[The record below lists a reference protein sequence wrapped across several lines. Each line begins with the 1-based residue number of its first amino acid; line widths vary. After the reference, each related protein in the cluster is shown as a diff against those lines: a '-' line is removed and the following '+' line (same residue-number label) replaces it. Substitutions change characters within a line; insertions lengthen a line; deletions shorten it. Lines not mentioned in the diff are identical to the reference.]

1 MVSGGKEMKSNTFEA
16 IVGAVVIFLAVVF
29 LFVGFSSMKLKKG
42 NNYNLSALFNRIDGI
57 TLGSD
62 IRMSGIK
69 IGTVTKQEL
78 DNSTFEAKVFMSID
92 SKISIPDDSS
102 AKITTDGL
110 LGGNYISIEPGGSD
124 IYLSNNEEIFFTQGA
139 VDLIGLV
146 GEALFSVEG
155 KE

>member
-1 MVSGGKEMKSNTFEA
+1 MKSNTFEA

-57 TLGSD
+57 KLGSD

-124 IYLSNNEEIFFTQGA
+124 IYLSNNEEIFFTQGS